1 MPGKIV
7 VLDGIDGAGTEVQ
20 SKRLLQHLRSKG
32 IPCERIRY
40 PNYDNPTG
48 RLIHEYLHSDQKLTS
63 EIQLVL
69 FGSDMLLD
77 KERIN
82 SMVKDGKIVI
92 LDRYFTSTLAYQTLD
107 GLKESTCLKFA
118 KMFDFP
124 KPDYVI
130 YLKITPETSM
140 KRKQME
146 KGAQVDR
153 NERDIELQKMLI
165 KRYESLS
172 NDNVFGK
179 WFTVDGEKTVEQ
191 VFEKVRKVLR
201 V

>member
-48 RLIHEYLHSDQKLTS
+48 RLIHEYLHSNDTMSS
-63 EIQLVL
+63 EVQLVL

-77 KERIN
+77 KEKIN
-82 SMVKDGKIVI
+82 SMVKNGKIVI

-107 GLKESTCLKFA
+107 GLKEKTCLKFA
-118 KMFDFP
+118 EMFNLP
-124 KPDYVI
+124 KPDYVL
-130 YLKITPETSM
+130 YLRITPETSM

-146 KGAQVDR
+146 KGGDVDR
-153 NERDIELQKMLI
+153 NERDIELQKTLI
-165 KRYESLS
+165 
-172 NDNVFGK
+172 
-179 WFTVDGEKTVEQ
+179 
-191 VFEKVRKVLR
+191 
-201 V
+201 